1 MKIAD
6 LMTRDVLT
14 CGISE
19 TLNRPAQLMWEGDV
33 GWIPVL
39 DAAARVVGVVT
50 DRDIAMAA
58 YLQGRPL
65 NAIPVQTVMTRQLVT
80 CKAGDDLSATLRQ
93 MQTPQV
99 RRLPVVD
106 STGKLVGVVALNDI
120 VRRGAAEPGKSAV
133 REHEVALALAG
144 ICEPRAVAKTPLTGI
159 DPRKTKK
166 PSSHE
171 A

>member
-6 LMTRDVLT
+6 LMTRNVRT
-14 CGISE
+14 CSNSD

-39 DAAARVVGVVT
+39 DAAARVVGIVT

-65 NAIPVQTVMTRQLVT
+65 TTIPVQTVMTRQLVT
-80 CKAGDDLSATLRQ
+80 CKPGDEPSAALRQ
-93 MQTPQV
+93 MKTQQV

-106 STGKLVGVVALNDI
+106 GAGKLAGVVALSDI
-120 VRRGAAEPGKSAV
+120 VRRAPSESGKSAA
-133 REHEVALALAG
+133 REHEVAMALVG
-144 ICEPRAVAKTPLTGI
+144 ICEPRAAAKTTSPSSSAPTV
-159 DPRKTKK
+159 KQ